1 VRSVRIN
8 LTPRVVA
15 GQRIDAIDELKGLAI
30 CLVILY
36 HGGGVAGFPN
46 TFHGEIGVDIFL
58 ILSGFALA
66 VNSATLPLRQF
77 VLRRFLRIYP
87 SYWIALGLFLWM
99 SKKYYGATRTWEN
112 IWNHILGIHGFSRL
126 LFFADIVDA
135 FWFISM
141 IVAAYVVFACIRK
154 RLDDLSLV
162 VAVTGILTVFATVM
176 YQNNSHWGGLIS
188 VSVRIPSFFAGVIA
202 GRLLGAG
209 TAEIRFNLVL
219 GLGLLCFYYQT
230 FFRGQANNYT
240 LPATGIIL
248 TWVGLRRYLLKF
260 RAGKAFLSAFAMLG
274 IISYEVYLFHQP
286 FVRDYNLYVYNHV
299 LQIPNPTQSQLVW
312 GVLGGLVVTLVISV
326 IVHKAV
332 GWLFAHLGRKPTLQE
347 AVARG

>member
-30 CLVILY
+30 GLVILY
-36 HGGGVAGFPN
+36 HGGAVAGFPN

-66 VNSATLPLRQF
+66 LNSADMPLRQF

-99 SKKYYGATRTWEN
+99 SKKYFGATRSWEN
-112 IWNHILGIHGFSRL
+112 IWQHIVGIHGFSRL
-126 LFFADIVDA
+126 LYFADIVDA

-154 RLDDLSLV
+154 RLDDLSLII
-162 VAVTGILTVFATVM
+162 AVTGLLTAFATVM
-176 YQNNSHWGGLIS
+176 YQNNNHWGGLIS
-188 VSVRIPSFFAGVIA
+188 VSVRVPSFFAGVVA

-209 TAEIRFNLVL
+209 TAEIRFNLAL

-240 LPATGIIL
+240 LPAFGIIL
-248 TWVGLRRYLLKF
+248 TWIALRPYLLRF
-260 RAGKAFLSAFAMLG
+260 TGGKVFLSAFAMLG

-286 FVRDYNLYVYNHV
+286 FVRDYNLYFYNRV
-299 LQIPNPTQSQLVW
+299 LQIANPTQSQLVV
-312 GVLGGLVVTLVISV
+312 GVLAWLAVAVAISV
-326 IVHKAV
+326 VVHKAV
-332 GWLFAHLGRKPTLQE
+332 GWLYSLCGKTQTLRRPAAQ
-347 AVARG
+347 G